1 MSAII
6 DINEIKQY
14 IPHRYPFLLVDRIV
28 ELEIGKRIVGLKNVT
43 INEPFFPGHFPHNPV
58 MPGVLIIE
66 AMAQTAAVLAFKTD
80 GSVPDEGSTVYF
92 ASVDNVRFKRPVVP
106 GDQLVMEAQIVR
118 KMRNIWK
125 FSAVARVD
133 GELAEHLVADR
144 GVLLLEHA
152 RIVTQGELATEAD
165 FMCAIKR

>member
-1 MSAII
+1 M
-6 DINEIKQY
+6 DIKEILQY
-14 IPHRYPFLLVDRIV
+14 LPHRYPFLLVDRIV

-133 GELAEHLVADR
+133 GELA
-144 GVLLLEHA
+144 
-152 RIVTQGELATEAD
+152 TEAD

>member
-1 MSAII
+1 MSEII
-6 DINEIKQY
+6 GINEIKQY

-28 ELEIGKRIVGLKNVT
+28 EIELGKRAVGLKNVT

-66 AMAQTAAVLAFKTD
+66 ALAQAAAVLAFKTE
-80 GSVPDEGSTVYF
+80 GTIPDKDAMVYF

-106 GDQLVMEAQIVR
+106 GDQLMLEVEIVR
-118 KMRNIWK
+118 TIRNIWK
-125 FSAVARVD
+125 FKGVARVA
-133 GELAEHLVADR
+133 GEV
-144 GVLLLEHA
+144 
-152 RIVTQGELATEAD
+152 ATEAE

>member
-1 MSAII
+1 M
-6 DINEIKQY
+6 DIKEILQY
-14 IPHRYPFLLVDRIV
+14 LPHRYPFLLIDRM
-28 ELEIGKRIVGLKNVT
+28 LEIEPGVRARGLKNVT
-43 INEPFFPGHFPHNPV
+43 MNEPFFPGHFPHHPV

-133 GELAEHLVADR
+133 GELA
-144 GVLLLEHA
+144 
-152 RIVTQGELATEAD
+152 TEAD

>member
-106 GDQLVMEAQIVR
+106 GDQPVMEAQIVR

-133 GELAEHLVADR
+133 GELA
-144 GVLLLEHA
+144 
-152 RIVTQGELATEAD
+152 TEAD

>member
-1 MSAII
+1 MI

-28 ELEIGKRIVGLKNVT
+28 EMELGKRAVGLKNVT

-66 AMAQTAAVLAFKTD
+66 SLAQAAAVLAFKTE
-80 GSVPDEGSTVYF
+80 GTVPDKDAMVYF

-106 GDQLVMEAQIVR
+106 GDQLMLEVEIVR
-118 KMRNIWK
+118 TIRNIWK
-125 FSAVARVD
+125 FKGVARVA
-133 GELAEHLVADR
+133 GEV
-144 GVLLLEHA
+144 
-152 RIVTQGELATEAD
+152 ATEAE
-165 FMCAIKR
+165 FMCAIK

>member
-1 MSAII
+1 M
-6 DINEIKQY
+6 DIHEILRHL
-14 IPHRYPFLLVDRIV
+14 PHRYPIILVDRV
-28 ELEIGKRIVGLKNVT
+28 LELEPGKRIAALKNVS
-43 INEPFFPGHFPHNPV
+43 INEPVFMGHFPHYPV

-66 AMAQTAAVLAFKTD
+66 AMAQTAAVLAFKTE
-80 GSVPDEGSTVYF
+80 GTVPDDDSTVYF

-125 FSAVARVD
+125 FKAVARVD
-133 GELAEHLVADR
+133 GELA
-144 GVLLLEHA
+144 
-152 RIVTQGELATEAD
+152 TEAE

>member
-14 IPHRYPFLLVDRIV
+14 IPHRYPFLLVDRIT
-28 ELEIGKRIVGLKNVT
+28 ELEIGKRVVGLKNVT
-43 INEPFFPGHFPHNPV
+43 VNEPFFPGHFPHNPV

-80 GSVPDEGSTVYF
+80 GSVPDDDSTVYF

-118 KMRNIWK
+118 KMGNIWK
-125 FSAVARVD
+125 FTAVARVD
-133 GELAEHLVADR
+133 
-144 GVLLLEHA
+144 
-152 RIVTQGELATEAD
+152 GELATEAD

>member
-28 ELEIGKRIVGLKNVT
+28 EIELGKRAVGLKNVT

-66 AMAQTAAVLAFKTD
+66 ALAQAAAVLAFKTE
-80 GSVPDEGSTVYF
+80 GTIPDKDAMVYF

-106 GDQLVMEAQIVR
+106 GDQLMLEVEIVR
-118 KMRNIWK
+118 TIRNIWK
-125 FSAVARVD
+125 FKGVARVA
-133 GELAEHLVADR
+133 GEV
-144 GVLLLEHA
+144 
-152 RIVTQGELATEAD
+152 ATEAE
-165 FMCAIKR
+165 FMCAIK

>member
-6 DINEIKQY
+6 DINEIKRY
-14 IPHRYPFLLVDRIV
+14 LPHRYPFLLVDRIT
-28 ELEIGKRIVGLKNVT
+28 ELEIGKRVVGLKNVT
-43 INEPFFPGHFPHNPV
+43 VNEPFFTGHFPNNPV

-80 GSVPDEGSTVYF
+80 GSVPDDDATVYF
-92 ASVDNVRFKRPVVP
+92 ASVDGVRFKRPVVP
-106 GDQLVMEAQIVR
+106 GDQLVMEAEIVR

-125 FSAVARVD
+125 FKAVARVD
-133 GELAEHLVADR
+133 GELA
-144 GVLLLEHA
+144 
-152 RIVTQGELATEAD
+152 TEAE

>member
-1 MSAII
+1 MSEII

-28 ELEIGKRIVGLKNVT
+28 EIELGKRAVGLKNVT

-66 AMAQTAAVLAFKTD
+66 ALAQAAAVLAFKTE
-80 GSVPDEGSTVYF
+80 GTIPDKDAMVYF

-106 GDQLVMEAQIVR
+106 GDQLMLEVEIVR
-118 KMRNIWK
+118 TIRNIWK
-125 FSAVARVD
+125 FKGVDRVA
-133 GELAEHLVADR
+133 GEV
-144 GVLLLEHA
+144 
-152 RIVTQGELATEAD
+152 ATEAE
-165 FMCAIKR
+165 FMCAIK